1 MSKYD
6 VHNWLSEQVS
16 ENNIKLDLIYDI
28 RDRIKSEL
36 QKSNLEIKRYSGNK
50 EDDENI
56 FLMHLI
62 KFLYLNWSSACPPF
76 YLTMV

>member
-62 KFLYLNWSSACPPF
+62 KFLYLNRNVDDA
-76 YLTMV
+76 